1 MKNIVI
7 FDKDTERDELVIIT
21 KPEGTEP
28 PTNEGEAKEMI
39 VEDISTATEG
49 LMTLVQMA
57 HDSGYMSGEAAAKLI
72 VDYFTNEFLN
82 KEEVKK

>member
-28 PTNEGEAKEMI
+28 PTNEGEAKAMI

-82 KEEVKK
+82 KEEQK

>member
-82 KEEVKK
+82 KEIKD

>member
-28 PTNEGEAKEMI
+28 PTNEGEAKAMI

-57 HDSGYMSGEAAAKLI
+57 HDSGYMNGEAAAKLI

-82 KEEVKK
+82 KEEQK